1 MEIFSAVENEN
12 FVGKN
17 LIVLTFLLKT
27 LIVDTVMLEL
37 PQQGNSNEYPQS
49 MFWTKNKKNR
59 YTPTYPSFTI

>member
-17 LIVLTFLLKT
+17 LIVLSFLLKT
-27 LIVDTVMLEL
+27 LIVGTVMLEL
-37 PQQGNSNEYPQS
+37 PQQGNSNEHPQS

-59 YTPTYPSFTI
+59 YTLLLYKSGV